1 VERFLWMLVAG
12 ACAVLVLEA
21 VAGAD
26 PWPAIGTGAVYTA
39 LLVLGSWLLPGR
51 APAWLAAYMLLQLGL
66 GLVMFGLAH
75 ASWGGTL
82 LLIVLVVQAAQLLPL
97 RGAVAV
103 ALAVP
108 LGHVGMDL
116 GKGLRVAAGMLV
128 ASLMA
133 LVVTRLLH
141 RERQTRLELALAN
154 AQLAELATTQERN
167 RVARDIHDGLG
178 HHLTTVQ
185 MQIRAGR
192 ALLGRDPDR
201 ADEVLAQAEEQARE
215 ALSEVRRSV
224 SALRAPRVPLSERV
238 QRLAREASQAGP
250 PTSVEVRGASRR
262 LAPDVEEALYRAAQE
277 GLTNVRRHARAAHA
291 HVLLDYR
298 PAEVRMVVGDD
309 GCGQPPDGSGG
320 SGGFGLTGLRERVT
334 GLGGAVALD
343 SVPGEGSTLT
353 VTAPA

>member
-1 VERFLWMLVAG
+1 MQRFLWMLAVG
-12 ACAVLVLEA
+12 AYAVLVLEA
-21 VAGAD
+21 VAGAN
-26 PWPAIGTGAVYTA
+26 PWPAIVTGAAYTA
-39 LLVLGSWLLPGR
+39 LVVLGSWLLPGR
-51 APAWLAAYMLLQLGL
+51 APWWLAGYILLQIGL
-66 GLVMFGLAH
+66 GLVMFGAAH
-75 ASWGGTL
+75 AAWGGTL

-97 RGAVAV
+97 RAAVVV

-116 GKGLRVAAGMLV
+116 GEGVREMAGMLV

-133 LVVTRLLH
+133 LVVTRLLR
-141 RERQTRLELALAN
+141 REQQTRQALALAN

-178 HHLTTVQ
+178 HYLTTVQ

-201 ADEVLAQAEEQARE
+201 ADEILAQAEEQARE

-224 SALRAPRVPLSERV
+224 SALRAPRVPLSERLE
-238 QRLAREASQAGP
+238 RLAREASQSGP
-250 PTSVEVRGASRR
+250 PTSVEVRGASRG

-298 PAEVRMVVGDD
+298 PAEVRVVVGDD
-309 GCGQPPDGSGG
+309 GCGQPPDGTGG
-320 SGGFGLTGLRERVT
+320 SGGYGLTGLRERVT

-343 SVPGEGSTLT
+343 SVPGKGSTLT

>member
-1 VERFLWMLVAG
+1 MLAVG
-12 ACAVLVLEA
+12 AYAVLVLEA
-21 VAGAD
+21 VAGAN
-26 PWPAIGTGAVYTA
+26 PWPAILTGAAYTA
-39 LLVLGSWLLPGR
+39 FVVLGSWLLPGR
-51 APAWLAAYMLLQLGL
+51 APLWLAAYMLLQIGL
-66 GLVMFGLAH
+66 GLVMFGAAH

-97 RGAVAV
+97 PAAVAV

-116 GKGLRVAAGMLV
+116 GEGLRVIAGMLV

-133 LVVTRLLH
+133 LVVTRLLR
-141 RERQTRLELALAN
+141 REQQTRFELALAN
-154 AQLAELATTQERN
+154 EQLAELATTQERN

-178 HHLTTVQ
+178 HYLTTLQ

-192 ALLGRDPDR
+192 ALLGPDPDR

-224 SALRAPRVPLSERV
+224 SALRAPRVPLSERME
-238 QRLAREASQAGP
+238 RLTREASQSGP
-250 PTSVEVRGASRR
+250 PTSIEVRGASRR
-262 LAPDVEEALYRAAQE
+262 LTPDLEEALYRAAQE

-298 PAEVRMVVGDD
+298 PAEVRLVVGDD
-309 GCGQPPDGSGG
+309 GCGQPPGG
-320 SGGFGLTGLRERVT
+320 STGFGLTGLRERVA

-343 SVPGEGSTLT
+343 SVPGKGSTLT

>member
-1 VERFLWMLVAG
+1 MQRFLWMLAVG
-12 ACAVLVLEA
+12 AYAVLVLEA

-26 PWPAIGTGAVYTA
+26 PWPAIVTGTGYTA
-39 LLVLGSWLLPGR
+39 LVVLGSWLLPGR
-51 APAWLAAYMLLQLGL
+51 ATVWLAGYMLLQIGL
-66 GLVMFGLAH
+66 GFVMFGAAH
-75 ASWGGTL
+75 ALWGGTL

-97 RGAVAV
+97 RAAVVV
-103 ALAVP
+103 ALVVP
-108 LGHVGMDL
+108 LGHVGMDFA
-116 GKGLRVAAGMLV
+116 KGVREIAGMLV

-133 LVVTRLLH
+133 LVVTRLLR
-141 RERQTRLELALAN
+141 REQQTRLELALAN
-154 AQLAELATTQERN
+154 AQLEELATTQERN

-178 HHLTTVQ
+178 HYLTTVQ

-192 ALLGRDPDR
+192 ALLDRDPVR

-224 SALRAPRVPLSERV
+224 SALRAPRVPLGERV
-238 QRLAREASQAGP
+238 EQLAREASQSGL
-250 PTSVEVRGASRR
+250 PTSVEVSGASRR

-291 HVLLDYR
+291 HVLLDYG
-298 PAEVRMVVGDD
+298 PTEVRMVVGDD
-309 GCGQPPDGSGG
+309 GCGQPAGA

-343 SVPGEGSTLT
+343 SVPGKGSTLT